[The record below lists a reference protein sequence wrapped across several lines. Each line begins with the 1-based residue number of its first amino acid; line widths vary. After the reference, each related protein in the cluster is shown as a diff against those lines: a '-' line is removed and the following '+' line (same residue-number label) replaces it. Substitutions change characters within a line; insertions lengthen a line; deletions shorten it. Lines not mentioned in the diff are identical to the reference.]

1 MTINQLMECVLGKSC
16 SLEGKFGNA
25 TPFSSHSVN
34 VAERLCNDLESNGFE
49 RHGLETMFNPYTGEE
64 LDAKIFIGPTYYQ
77 RLKHM
82 VSDKMHS
89 RARGHV
95 TMLTRQPVE
104 GRSRDGG
111 LRFGEME
118 RDAIIVHGTSRFLK
132 ERLFD
137 MSDPYNVI
145 VCTKCGMISASQTE
159 CKGCVDDKVTMI
171 NIPYAAKLLFQEL
184 MAMGIKTELIPKQY

>member
-1 MTINQLMECVLGKSC
+1 MTINQLLECILGKSC
-16 SLEGKFGNA
+16 SINGVFGDA
-25 TPFSSHSVN
+25 TPFSANSVN
-34 VAERLCNDLESNGFE
+34 IANTLCDRLEKNGYE
-49 RHGLETMFNPYTGEE
+49 RHGLETMYNPYTGKKI
-64 LDAKIFIGPTYYQ
+64 DAAIFIGPTYYQ

-89 RARGHV
+89 RAKGNV
-95 TMLTRQPVE
+95 TTLTRQPLE

-118 RDAIIVHGTSRFLK
+118 RDAMIVHGNSRFLK

-137 MSDPYNVI
+137 MSDPFNVI
-145 VCTKCGMISASQTE
+145 VCSICGMISASQTE
-159 CKGCVDDKVTMI
+159 CKGCKDDKLYTI

-184 MAMGIKTELIPKQY
+184 NSMGIKTELIPKK

>member
-1 MTINQLMECVLGKSC
+1 MTINQLMECILGKTC
-16 SLEGKFGNA
+16 CVNGTFGDA
-25 TPFSSHSVN
+25 TPFSKSSTNISEV
-34 VAERLCNDLESNGFE
+34 LCDNLELCGYE
-49 RHGLETMFNPYTGEE
+49 RHGLQTMFNPYTGEQIE
-64 LDAKIFIGPTYYQ
+64 SKIFIGPTYYQ

-82 VSDKMHS
+82 VSDKLHS
-89 RARGHV
+89 RAKGNV
-95 TMLTRQPVE
+95 TTLTRQPLE

-118 RDAIIVHGTSRFLK
+118 RDAMIVHGVSRFLK

-145 VCTKCGMISASQTE
+145 VCSICGMISASQSE
-159 CKGCVDDKVTMI
+159 CKGCKEDKLYTI

-184 MAMGIKTELIPKQY
+184 NAMSIKIELIPKKN

>member
-1 MTINQLMECVLGKSC
+1 
-16 SLEGKFGNA
+16 
-25 TPFSSHSVN
+25 
-34 VAERLCNDLESNGFE
+34 
-49 RHGLETMFNPYTGEE
+49 
-64 LDAKIFIGPTYYQ
+64 
-77 RLKHM
+77 M
-82 VSDKMHS
+82 VSDKIHA

-137 MSDPYNVI
+137 MSDPYTAVI
-145 VCTKCGMISASQTE
+145 CNKCGLMTNSQTE
-159 CKGCVDDKVTMI
+159 CKGCKDDKVSRV

-184 MAMGIKTELIPKQY
+184 NAMGIKTELVPKSII

>member
-1 MTINQLMECVLGKSC
+1 M
-16 SLEGKFGNA
+16 FGNA
-25 TPFSSHSVN
+25 TPFTSSSTNIVDSICDN
-34 VAERLCNDLESNGFE
+34 LGKRGFE
-49 RHGLETMFNPYTGEE
+49 RHGYEKMYNPYTGERM
-64 LDAKIFIGPTYYQ
+64 DAMIFIGPTYYQ

-89 RARGHV
+89 RAKGHV
-95 TMLTRQPVE
+95 TMLTRQPLE

-118 RDAIIVHGTSRFLK
+118 RDCAIVHGVSRFLK

-137 MSDPYNVI
+137 MSDPYSVI
-145 VCTKCGMISASQTE
+145 VCSICGMVSNSQTE
-159 CKGCVDDKVTMI
+159 CKGCKEDKLYTI

-184 MAMGIKTELIPKQY
+184 NAMGIKTELMPRK